1 LDCSLSKI
9 TFLEICLYTMLVLL
23 KQINSVIKESYGKCL
38 ISQDLQ
44 CNKLIK

>member
-1 LDCSLSKI
+1 
-9 TFLEICLYTMLVLL
+9 MLVLL

-44 CNKLIK
+44 CNKLIKWLCNSLFKQI